1 MSSQKSTIYALL
13 RHLGTNAIVL
23 AALLAWSPS
32 LVYAQDSGTVFGIVK
47 DAATSDLLP
56 SANIQFF
63 KASPLGKTSDPAP
76 TDSGR
81 PPNGR
86 PQSAEAPSGTA
97 TDVLGQYEISLPAG
111 IYNVLVS
118 FVGYESSTPQTVEI
132 EANTRIEFNF
142 ALQPTTYLINP
153 ITVTASRR
161 PEKLLEAPASI
172 TVLEAR
178 ELETRTVLTAAAHLA
193 SVPGVDLITTGLIS
207 SRIVIRGFNDNL
219 ATSLLTLVDNRI
231 AAAPSVRLT
240 ALQLIPMSNGD
251 LDQIEVVSGP
261 ASALYGPNAANGVVH
276 MITKS
281 PFDSKGTSVS
291 FARGQ
296 QDVAL
301 ASIRHAGT
309 RGTKFG
315 YKVAAQYYA
324 GTDFEYFDPE
334 EIEARSQALQAGAA
348 ADTLLIGRRDFGVRN
363 LAVNTRLDYRFS
375 PTTSL
380 VFSAGVTRGNNIEIT
395 PTGAAQVENARISYG
410 QLRFRTGRL
419 FAQTYANLMNSG
431 ASYFLRTGQVFRDV
445 SRLFVAQVQHF
456 TELNANQ
463 RFTYGMD
470 GFYTIPQGEGTV
482 NGRNEKDDN
491 VTEIGVYVQ
500 SETRFSDRLN
510 VVGAARVDY
519 HDKLGLYTFSP
530 RAAIVFKPGKAHTT
544 RFTFNQAFR
553 TPLPNDLFADVLGRA
568 DVFTLGRMESLLGFA
583 PTTDLRVQ
591 GMQNGFH
598 FEQGANGLPRF
609 RSPFAPLD
617 PRGLSTADYIDQN
630 DPVFTNVMWDVARQ
644 ATIAGLADN
653 LVGQGVILPSQS
665 AALTAALEAVLPQE
679 VTGVSNAMQVLNLA
693 SQSFIPSSHV
703 DDFKK
708 LEVVRTRTLEFGYK
722 GIIAGGIIASA
733 DLYQSEVSN
742 FIGPFAVGTPN
753 IFLESG
759 TLNAYLIPAIRS
771 ALSDPA
777 NASAAA
783 ALARLD
789 TSPGVLGN
797 SDGDPSSELAFLVAA
812 GVAGAIPFGTVT
824 PAEAFD
830 PTAVMLMRRNF
841 GKVTVRGLD
850 VNIMAFLSRQ
860 LRVGL
865 MYSWISD
872 NYFRNVAGIDDI
884 SLNAPR
890 HKGGGQVAYETEDG
904 RLGFS
909 IRGRYVQGYP
919 VRSDVYVGE
928 VDSFVV
934 FDGSLQYELP
944 FSTNTNLNLTIQNLT
959 DNRHREFVF
968 VPEIGRLTLLRLT
981 HAF

>member
-1 MSSQKSTIYALL
+1 MRLRKFPVRALL
-13 RHLGTNAIVL
+13 GFVCLFVVVLFLTTTLLVAPVL
-23 AALLAWSPS
+23 AQSTGTLLGKV
-32 LVYAQDSGTVFGIVK
+32 L
-47 DAATSDLLP
+47 DASTNKPLIA
-56 SANIQFF
+56 ANIRVLSVGVS
-63 KASPLGKTSDPAP
+63 KEAANTGVLP
-76 TDSGR
+76 TGVLPTGISTDFEGR
-81 PPNGR
+81 YQLVLNV
-86 PQSAEAPSGTA
+86 GT
-97 TDVLGQYEISLPAG
+97 YEVAA
-111 IYNVLVS
+111 S
-118 FVGYESSTPQTVEI
+118 FVGYETSRTQTVKI
-132 EANTRIEFNF
+132 EANTRLEIDFS
-142 ALQPTTYLINP
+142 LQPADYLINP

-172 TVLEAR
+172 TVLEAK
-178 ELETRTVLTAAAHLA
+178 ELEMRTALTATSHLA
-193 SVPGVDLITTGLIS
+193 SVPGVDLITTGLVS

-240 ALQLIPMSNGD
+240 ALQLIPMTSGD

-301 ASIRHAGT
+301 ASFRHAGV
-309 RGTKFG
+309 RLNGKFG
-315 YKVAAQYYA
+315 YKIAAQYYS
-324 GTDFEYFDPE
+324 GTDFEYTDPE
-334 EIEARSQALQAGAA
+334 EIEARSQALQAGAIS
-348 ADTLLIGRRDFGVRN
+348 DTLLIGRRDFGVKN
-363 LAVNTRLDYRFS
+363 LSVNTRLDYRFS
-375 PTTSL
+375 PTASL
-380 VFSAGVTRGNNIEIT
+380 ILNAGVTRGNNIEIT

-410 QLRFRTGRL
+410 QLRFRSGRL

-445 SRLFVAQVQHF
+445 SRLFVAQVQHY
-456 TELNANQ
+456 TELNEKQ
-463 RFTYGMD
+463 RFTYGLD
-470 GFYTIPQGEGTV
+470 GFYTIPQGEGTI

-491 VTEIGVYVQ
+491 VTEVGLYLQ
-500 SETRFSDRLN
+500 SETRFSDRLT
-510 VVGAARVDY
+510 VVGAARGDY
-519 HDKLGLYTFSP
+519 HDKLGLFTFSP

-553 TPLPNDLFADVLGRA
+553 TPLPNDLFSDLLGRA
-568 DVFTLGRMESLLGFA
+568 DVFTLGRMESFLGFA

-598 FEQGANGLPRF
+598 FDTGANGLPRF

-617 PRGLSTADYIDQN
+617 PRGLSTSDYIDQH

-644 ATIAGLADN
+644 ASVAGLPGN
-653 LVGQGVILPSQS
+653 LVSQGVISQS
-665 AALTAALEAVLPQE
+665 QMAAIASALNVVLPHD
-679 VTGVSNAMQVLNLA
+679 VAGVQNAMQVLNLD
-693 SQSFIPSSHV
+693 SQSFIPKSNV
-703 DDFKK
+703 EDYRK

-722 GIIAGGIIASA
+722 GVLAPGMVASI

-742 FIGPFAVGTPN
+742 FIGPFTVGTPN

-759 TLNAYLIPAIRS
+759 SLNAYLIPAIRS
-771 ALSDPA
+771 ALADPA

-783 ALARLD
+783 ALAPLD

-824 PAEAFD
+824 PVEAFD

-841 GKVTVRGLD
+841 GNVTVRGLD
-850 VNIMAFLSRQ
+850 VNLLAFLSRQ

-865 MYSWISD
+865 MYSWMSD
-872 NYFRNVAGIDDI
+872 NYFRNVAGVDDI

-890 HKGGGQVAYETEDG
+890 HKGGGQIAFESEDG
-904 RLGFS
+904 RLGFTL
-909 IRGRYVQGYP
+909 RGRYVQGYP
-919 VRSDVYVGE
+919 VRSDVYVGTVE
-928 VDSFVV
+928 PFVV
-934 FDGSLQYELP
+934 FDGSFHYEVP
-944 FSTNTNLNLTIQNLT
+944 FSRNTTLNLTIQNLT

-981 HAF
+981 HEF